1 MLRARVVSEGIR
13 TVFPGVVLGVYTPEE
28 MQDIPNPAQAKDMG
42 AAVVVEPPKPKIS
55 QDHPYNIYKGDGEVY
70 QSFADMDGYIDG
82 MRELIGRINGS
93 NMFEE
98 VKKEKIQRLMEF
110 NTAGIEALPT
120 IFNLRMKQVLRDSGA
135 LAPKSVEPPQTQEQ
149 EEVFL

>member
-1 MLRARVVSEGIR
+1 
-13 TVFPGVVLGVYTPEE
+13 
-28 MQDIPNPAQAKDMG
+28 
-42 AAVVVEPPKPKIS
+42 
-55 QDHPYNIYKGDGEVY
+55 
-70 QSFADMDGYIDG
+70 MDGYIYG

-135 LAPKSVEPPQTQEQ
+135 LSPKSVEPPQIQEQ
-149 EEVFL
+149 EEVFP

>member
-1 MLRARVVSEGIR
+1 
-13 TVFPGVVLGVYTPEE
+13 
-28 MQDIPNPAQAKDMG
+28 MQDIPTHAQHKDMG
-42 AAVVVEPPKPKIS
+42 AAVVVEAPEPKIS
-55 QDHPYNIYKGDGEVY
+55 QEHPYNIYKGDGEVY
-70 QSFADMDGYIDG
+70 QSFPDMDGYIDG

-135 LAPKSVEPPQTQEQ
+135 IAPKPVEPPQIL
-149 EEVFL
+149 EEGVDFL

>member
-1 MLRARVVSEGIR
+1 
-13 TVFPGVVLGVYTPEE
+13 
-28 MQDIPNPAQAKDMG
+28 
-42 AAVVVEPPKPKIS
+42 
-55 QDHPYNIYKGDGEVY
+55 
-70 QSFADMDGYIDG
+70 MDGYIDG